1 MQSVT
6 HLFFDVDDTIFDFD
20 KCAADSI
27 AKAFDKFGL
36 KYDDSVFC
44 AFKRINSDFWRRIEK
59 GEIDRAYLA
68 RHRFDALFK
77 EIGVDFPGPV
87 FETEFRANLHSSCI
101 EVEGAAEVI
110 RALHGR
116 YKLFVASNSFYAQQH
131 NRLALAGIADCF
143 DAIYASEDIGASKP
157 SPEFFKKIMR
167 LAQVDDARRAMMIG
181 DSLTAD
187 IVGAASVGMRSCWI
201 KKCSPDKIPDYV
213 DLHIDDIRLLP
224 DLLKTL

>member
-27 AKAFDKFGL
+27 AKAFEKFGL

-116 YKLFVASNSFYAQQH
+116 YKLFVASNSFYAQQY

-143 DAIYASEDIGASKP
+143 DAIYA
-157 SPEFFKKIMR
+157 
-167 LAQVDDARRAMMIG
+167 
-181 DSLTAD
+181 
-187 IVGAASVGMRSCWI
+187 ASVGMRSCWI
-201 KKCSPDKIPDYV
+201 KKCAPDKIPDYV